1 MKRLVSSLL
10 LAGLVVTS
18 SFAADVKTE
27 KVSHNAVINAE
38 TKAQTDNSL
47 VKEAVLA
54 LQYTN
59 DAYIYLNQ
67 NDKEKALSSL
77 KKAIGEL
84 TIVLNT
90 PNAPYLLPVNVN
102 VVAEEYIGTID
113 NISKQLTAAK
123 VALSANK
130 IPLAREILNSL
141 KSEIDI
147 QTINIPLAT
156 YPAAIKLA
164 VKYINEGKVKNAK
177 DVIAMA
183 LNTLVNVNTVIP
195 IPILKAQEL
204 IKAASKAK
212 KEQALKYLEE
222 AKRQLKIAQLLGY
235 TSKSDTTYAML
246 KKEIEKIEDKIKN
259 NKNTKSI
266 FEDLKQKIEEF
277 KEKAVSIFHK

>member
-10 LAGLVVTS
+10 LAGLVATS

-59 DAYIYLNQ
+59 DAYIYLSK

-102 VVAEEYIGTID
+102 VVAEEYVGTID

-130 IPLAREILNSL
+130 IPVAREILNSL

-235 TSKSDTTYAML
+235 TSKSDTTYEML

>member
-183 LNTLVNVNTVIP
+183 LNTLVNVNTLIP